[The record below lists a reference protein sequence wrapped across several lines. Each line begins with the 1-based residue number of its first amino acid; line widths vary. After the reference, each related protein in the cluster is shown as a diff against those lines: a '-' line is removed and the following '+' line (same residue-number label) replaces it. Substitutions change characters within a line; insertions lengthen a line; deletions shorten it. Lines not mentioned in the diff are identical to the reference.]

1 MIGSRSISEYEQ
13 RVRTVRQQMDT
24 RNLDAL
30 LIYSQKRSHVRYIS
44 GYSPN
49 YHTNAALVL
58 LPLRQDPL
66 MWVKFA
72 FDVPRAKSTSWIAD
86 VRPSFDEDTNALV
99 SDCAKAVRQLR
110 LDRGRLGIVASDLAI
125 DEMSISL
132 DNAIRSELP
141 NADLQPASDLLNAV
155 RLIKSPAEIRSIRS
169 ATQVAESVVDA
180 LQKSIRPGV
189 SDLEAVTSAER
200 VARSAGARCDI
211 IISTDASR
219 LAFPPMRSKFHR
231 KSVITCEIT
240 VELDGYWVQICR
252 TLSIGKAS
260 AVQKEIFAASRQ
272 AYQASVTAAKAGNTI
287 RSVWQAIMQ
296 SLSSNG
302 LDKAVQYG
310 AGHGIGT
317 DLPELYPVTQHCASE
332 LVPNM
337 ILVLHP
343 GVWAA
348 HRGAGWTGGPIVV
361 ENNRAKALDAPQPE
375 VIEI

>member
-1 MIGSRSISEYEQ
+1 ME
-13 RVRTVRQQMDT
+13 M

-58 LPLRQDPL
+58 LPLRRDPM

-72 FDVPRAKSTSWIAD
+72 FDVPRAKNTSWIAD
-86 VRPSFDEDTNALV
+86 IRPSFDEDTNALV

-110 LDRGRLGIVASDLAI
+110 LDQGRLGIVASDLAI

-141 NADLQPASDLLNAV
+141 KADLQPASDLLNAV

-169 ATQVAESVVDA
+169 ATQVAESVVEA
-180 LQKSIRPGV
+180 LRRSIRPGGT
-189 SDLEAVTSAER
+189 DLDAVTSAER
-200 VARSAGARCDI
+200 VARAAGARCDI

-219 LAFPPMRSKFHR
+219 LAFPPLRSKFHR
-231 KSVITCEIT
+231 KSVVTCEIT
-240 VELDGYWVQICR
+240 IELDGYWVQICR
-252 TLSIGKAS
+252 TLSVGRAS

-272 AYQASVTAAKAGNTI
+272 AYEASVAAANAGKTI
-287 RSVWQAIMQ
+287 CSVWQAIMQ
-296 SLSSNG
+296 SLSGNG

-317 DLPELYPVTQHCASE
+317 DLPELYAVTEHCDSE
-332 LVPNM
+332 IRPNM

-348 HRGAGWTGGPIVV
+348 NRGAGWTGGPIVV
-361 ENNRAKALDAPQPE
+361 GDNRARALDMPQRE
-375 VIEI
+375 MIEI

>member
-1 MIGSRSISEYEQ
+1 
-13 RVRTVRQQMDT
+13 
-24 RNLDAL
+24 
-30 LIYSQKRSHVRYIS
+30 
-44 GYSPN
+44 
-49 YHTNAALVL
+49 
-58 LPLRQDPL
+58 

-86 VRPSFDEDTNALV
+86 IRPSFDEDTNALV

-132 DNAIRSELP
+132 DRALKSELP
-141 NADLQPASDLLNAV
+141 KADLQPASDLLNAI
-155 RLIKSPAEIRSIRS
+155 RLIKSPAEIQSIQS
-169 ATQVAESVVDA
+169 ATRVAESVVEA
-180 LQKSIRPGV
+180 LRKSIRPGV
-189 SDLEAVTSAER
+189 SDLDAVTSAER
-200 VARSAGARCDI
+200 VARAAGARCDI

-219 LAFPPMRSKFHR
+219 LAFPPMRHKFHK
-231 KSVITCEIT
+231 KSVVTCEISI
-240 VELDGYWVQICR
+240 ELDGYWVQICR

-260 AVQKEIFAASRQ
+260 SVQNEIFAASRQ
-272 AYQASVTAAKAGNTI
+272 AYDAGVAAAKAGNTS
-287 RSVWQAIMQ
+287 RTVWQAIMQ

-317 DLPELYPVTQHCASE
+317 DLPELYPVTEHCDSE
-332 LVPNM
+332 LRANM

-348 HRGAGWTGGPIVV
+348 NRGVGWTGGPIVV
-361 ENNRAKALDAPQPE
+361 GNNRANALDRPQPQ